1 MQPSELATS
10 TLADALNQGCYC
22 KTLDPEQ
29 LRSELGRDAGLRDVA
44 STLQQTHPHLFSS
57 TAVFASHATVQAV
70 QNAVAAIERTLS
82 LPAWAQQVLPG
93 ASALAQADHGP
104 LGVFMGYDF
113 HITPQG
119 PQLIE
124 INTNAGGA
132 MLNAVLLRAQAV
144 CCGLMNPLLNAY
156 RNMATLED
164 EFVAMFQ
171 AEWDLFNQARGQAL
185 QPLRSLAIVD
195 EAPHSQFL
203 APEFAL
209 FAELFQRHGIQ
220 AVVADAASLQLR
232 ADGRLCSGD
241 LALDLVY
248 NRLTDFDLAEPAH
261 AALAQVYKQ
270 DAVAV
275 TPHPRAHALRA
286 NKQHL
291 VALGQAA
298 TLQALGAPLADQ
310 QTLLATVPACERV
323 RPENAAALWERRK
336 HLFFKP
342 LDGFGARAV
351 YRGDKLTKKVWEQ
364 ILLGDYIAQALVPPP
379 VRALQVGDAA
389 TELKFD
395 LRAYTYAGR
404 VQLLAARTYSGQTTN
419 FRTEGG
425 GFAPV
430 MWVPDLPAAD
440 MRHLRAP
447 CEDGRCAT

>member
-1 MQPSELATS
+1 MSLAEHTTP
-10 TLADALNQGCYC
+10 TLADALNLGCYC
-22 KTLDPEQ
+22 QTLDPAH
-29 LRSELGRDAGLRDVA
+29 LRREFGRDAGLRDVA
-44 STLQQTHPHLFSS
+44 STLAQTHPHLFSS
-57 TAVFASHATVQAV
+57 TAVFASQATVQAV
-70 QNAVAAIERTLS
+70 QRAVAAIERTLS
-82 LPAWAQQVLPG
+82 LPAWAQHVLLT
-93 ASALAQADHGP
+93 ASAIAQADHGP

-144 CCGLMNPLLNAY
+144 CCGPMNPWLNAY
-156 RNMATLED
+156 RNMATLEGD
-164 EFVAMFQ
+164 FVAMFQ
-171 AEWDLFNQARGQAL
+171 TEWDLFNQARGQAL
-185 QPLRSLAIVD
+185 RPLRSVAIVD
-195 EAPHSQFL
+195 EAPLSQYL

-209 FAELFQRHGIQ
+209 FAELFQRHGIH
-220 AVVADAASLQLR
+220 AVVVDAAGLELR
-232 ADGRLCSGD
+232 EGLLCSGD
-241 LALDLVY
+241 VPLDLVY
-248 NRLTDFDLAEPAH
+248 NRLTDFDLCDPAH
-261 AALAQVYKQ
+261 AALAQAYSQ

-291 VALGQAA
+291 VTLGQAA
-298 TLQALGAPLADQ
+298 ALQALGVPQADQ
-310 QTLLATVPACERV
+310 QTLLASVPACERV
-323 RPENAAALWERRK
+323 RPENAQALWEQRK

-364 ILLGDYIAQALVPPP
+364 ILQGDYIAQTLVPPP
-379 VRALQVGDAA
+379 VRAMQVGDAD

-395 LRAYTYAGR
+395 LRAYTYCGR

-430 MWVPDLPAAD
+430 MWVPDVLA
-440 MRHLRAP
+440 MHSQQTGTS
-447 CEDGRCAT
+447 CEGASCPP

>member
-1 MQPSELATS
+1 MSLAEHTTP
-10 TLADALNQGCYC
+10 TLADALNHGCYC
-22 KTLDPEQ
+22 QTLDPEQ
-29 LRSELGRDAGLRDVA
+29 LRRELGRDAGLRDVA
-44 STLQQTHPHLFSS
+44 STLAQTHPHLFSS
-57 TAVFASHATVQAV
+57 TAVFASQATVQAV
-70 QNAVAAIERTLS
+70 QHAVAAIERTLS
-82 LPAWAQQVLPG
+82 LPAWAQQVLHT
-93 ASALAQADHGP
+93 ASAIAQADHGP

-113 HITPQG
+113 HITPRG

-132 MLNAVLLRAQAV
+132 MLNAVLLRAQAE
-144 CCGLMNPLLNAY
+144 CCGPMNPWLNAY
-156 RNMATLED
+156 RNMATLEED
-164 EFVAMFQ
+164 FVAMFQ
-171 AEWDLFNQARGQAL
+171 AEWDLFNQARGQAPR
-185 QPLRSLAIVD
+185 PLRRVAIVD
-195 EAPHSQFL
+195 QAPKSQYL

-209 FAELFQRHGIQ
+209 FAELFQRHGIH
-220 AVVADAASLQLR
+220 AVVVDAADLELR
-232 ADGRLCSGD
+232 DGLLCSGD
-241 LALDLVY
+241 TALDLVY
-248 NRLTDFDLAEPAH
+248 NRLTDFDLCEPAH
-261 AALAQVYKQ
+261 AALAQAYRQ

-275 TPHPRAHALRA
+275 TPHPHVHALRA

-291 VALGQAA
+291 VTLGQAA
-298 TLQALGAPLADQ
+298 ALQALGVPQADQ

-323 RPENAAALWERRK
+323 LPENAQALWEQRK

-364 ILLGDYIAQALVPPP
+364 ILQGDYIAQTLVPPP
-379 VRALQVGDAA
+379 VRAMQVGDAD

-430 MWVPDLPAAD
+430 MWVPDVLA
-440 MRHLRAP
+440 MHSRQTGTS
-447 CEDGRCAT
+447 CEGASCPP

>member
-1 MQPSELATS
+1 MQATPITTT
-10 TLADALNQGCYC
+10 TLADTLNHGCHC
-22 KTLDPEQ
+22 QTLDPDQ
-29 LRSELGRDAGLRDVA
+29 LRRELGRDAGLRDVA
-44 STLQQTHPHLFSS
+44 TTLAQTHPHLFSN
-57 TAVFASHATVQAV
+57 TAVFASKATVQAV
-70 QNAVAAIERTLS
+70 QTAVAALERTLS
-82 LPAWAQQVLPG
+82 LPAWAQQVLPS
-93 ASALAQADHGP
+93 ASPIAQADHGP

-144 CCGLMNPLLNAY
+144 CCGLMNPALNAY
-156 RNMATLED
+156 RDMATLED
-164 EFVAMFQ
+164 EFVAMFR
-171 AEWDLFNQARGQAL
+171 AEWDLFNHARGEANR
-185 QPLRSLAIVD
+185 PLRSIAIVD
-195 EAPHSQFL
+195 QAPENQYL

-220 AVVADAASLQLR
+220 AVVVDPSHLQLR
-232 ADGRLCSGD
+232 DNLLCSG
-241 LALDLVY
+241 ALPVDLVY
-248 NRLTDFDLAEPAH
+248 NRLTDFDLSDPTH
-261 AALAQVYKQ
+261 AALARAYKE
-270 DAVAV
+270 DLVAV

-291 VALGQAA
+291 VTLGQAA
-298 TLQALGAPLADQ
+298 ALQALGVPEADQ
-310 QTLLATVPACERV
+310 RTLLATVPACERV
-323 RPENAAALWERRK
+323 SEANAPTLWEQRK

-364 ILLGDYIAQALVPPP
+364 IQQGDYIAQTLVPPP
-379 VRALQVGDAA
+379 LRAMHLGNLE

-395 LRAYTYAGR
+395 LRAYTYDGR

-430 MWVPDLPAAD
+430 MWVPDLNT
-440 MRHLRAP
+440 RALLEEQLP
-447 CEDGRCAT
+447 CHAPNC

>member
-1 MQPSELATS
+1 MSPAEHTTP
-10 TLADALNQGCYC
+10 TLADALNHGCYC
-22 KTLDPEQ
+22 QTLDPEQ
-29 LRSELGRDAGLRDVA
+29 LRRELGRDAGLRDVA
-44 STLQQTHPHLFSS
+44 STLAQTHPHLFSS
-57 TAVFASHATVQAV
+57 TAVFASQATVQAV
-70 QNAVAAIERTLS
+70 QRAVAAIERTVS
-82 LPAWAQQVLPG
+82 LPAWAQQVLHT
-93 ASALAQADHGP
+93 ASAIAQADHGP

-144 CCGLMNPLLNAY
+144 CCGPMNPWLNAY
-156 RNMATLED
+156 RNMATLEED
-164 EFVAMFQ
+164 FVAMFQ
-171 AEWDLFNQARGQAL
+171 AEWDLFNRARGQAL
-185 QPLRSLAIVD
+185 RPLRSVAIVD
-195 EAPHSQFL
+195 DAPLGQYL

-209 FAELFQRHGIQ
+209 FAELFQRHGIH
-220 AVVADAASLQLR
+220 AVVVDAADLELR
-232 ADGRLCSGD
+232 DGLLCSGD
-241 LALDLVY
+241 AALDLVY
-248 NRLTDFDLAEPAH
+248 NRLTDFDLSDPAH
-261 AALAQVYKQ
+261 AALAQAYSQ

-291 VALGQAA
+291 VTLGQTAA
-298 TLQALGAPLADQ
+298 LQALGVPQADQ

-323 RPENAAALWERRK
+323 LPENAQALWEQRK

-364 ILLGDYIAQALVPPP
+364 ILQGAYIAQTLVPPP
-379 VRALQVGDAA
+379 VRAMQVGDAD

-395 LRAYTYAGR
+395 LRAYSYCGR

-430 MWVPDLPAAD
+430 MWVPDAFAVHS
-440 MRHLRAP
+440 RQTGTS
-447 CEDGRCAT
+447 CEGASCPP

>member
-1 MQPSELATS
+1 MSPTEHTIP
-10 TLADALNQGCYC
+10 TLADALNRGCYC
-22 KTLDPEQ
+22 QTLDPEQ
-29 LRSELGRDAGLRDVA
+29 LRRELGRDAGLRDVA
-44 STLQQTHPHLFSS
+44 STLAHTHPHLFSS
-57 TAVFASHATVQAV
+57 TAVFASQATVQAI

-82 LPAWAQQVLPG
+82 LPAWAAQVLPT
-93 ASALAQADHGP
+93 ASAIAQADHGP

-144 CCGLMNPLLNAY
+144 CCGPMNPWLDAY
-156 RNMATLED
+156 RNMATLEA
-164 EFVAMFQ
+164 EFVAMFE

-185 QPLRSLAIVD
+185 RPLRRVAIVD
-195 EAPHSQFL
+195 QAPKSQYL

-209 FAELFQRHGIQ
+209 FADLFQRHGIH
-220 AVVADAASLQLR
+220 AVVVDAAGLELR
-232 ADGRLCSGD
+232 DGLLCSGD
-241 LALDLVY
+241 VPLDLVY
-248 NRLTDFDLAEPAH
+248 NRLTDFELCDPAH
-261 AALAQVYKQ
+261 AALAQAYRQ

-275 TPHPRAHALRA
+275 TPHPHVHALRA

-291 VALGQAA
+291 VTLGQAA
-298 TLQALGAPLADQ
+298 ALQALGVPESDQ
-310 QTLLATVPACERV
+310 QTLLASIPACERV
-323 RPENAAALWERRK
+323 RPENAQALWEQRK

-364 ILLGDYIAQALVPPP
+364 ILQGDYIAQALVPPP
-379 VRALQVGDAA
+379 VRALQVGDAD

-430 MWVPDLPAAD
+430 MWVPDVLA
-440 MRHLRAP
+440 MHSRQTGTS
-447 CEDGRCAT
+447 CEGASCPP

>member
-1 MQPSELATS
+1 MLLAEPSPT
-10 TLADALNQGCYC
+10 TLADALNHGCRC
-22 KTLDPEQ
+22 QTLNADQ
-29 LRSELGRDAGLRDVA
+29 LLRELGRDAGLRDVA
-44 STLQQTHPHLFSS
+44 STLAHTHPHLFSS
-57 TAVFASHATVQAV
+57 TAVFASQATVHAV
-70 QNAVAAIERTLS
+70 QRAVAAIERTLS
-82 LPAWAQQVLPG
+82 LPAWAEQVLPG
-93 ASALAQADHGP
+93 TRAIAQADHGP

-113 HITPQG
+113 HITPTG

-144 CCGLMNPLLNAY
+144 CCGLMNPALNAY

-164 EFVAMFQ
+164 DFVAMFQ
-171 AEWDLFNQARGQAL
+171 AEWGLFNHTRGQAPR
-185 QPLRSLAIVD
+185 PLRSIAIVD
-195 EAPHSQFL
+195 EAPQSQYL

-220 AVVADAASLQLR
+220 AVVTDPTHLQLR
-232 ADGRLCSGD
+232 DGVLCSD
-241 LALDLVY
+241 TLALDLVY
-248 NRLTDFDLAEPAH
+248 NRLTDFNLSDPAH
-261 AALAQVYKQ
+261 AALAQAYRDDV
-270 DAVAV
+270 VAV

-291 VALGQAA
+291 VTLGQASA
-298 TLQALGAPLADQ
+298 LQALGVPVEDQ
-310 QTLLATVPACERV
+310 HVLLATVPVCGRV
-323 RPENAAALWERRK
+323 KASNAAALWEQRK
-336 HLFFKP
+336 QLFFKP

-364 ILLGDYIAQALVPPP
+364 IQQSDYIAQALVPPP
-379 VRALQVGDAA
+379 VRAMQVGDAA

-430 MWVPDLPAAD
+430 MWVPDLQGSPTNLCSPA
-440 MRHLRAP
+440 P
-447 CEDGRCAT
+447 

>member
-1 MQPSELATS
+1 MPNSSPLFTP
-10 TLADALNQGCYC
+10 LADALNHGCHC
-22 KTLDPEQ
+22 QTLDPDQ
-29 LRSELGRDAGLRDVA
+29 LRRELGRDAGLRDVA
-44 STLQQTHPHLFSS
+44 STLTQTHPHLFSN
-57 TAVFASHATVQAV
+57 TAVFASQATVQAV
-70 QNAVAAIERTLS
+70 QTTVAALERTLS
-82 LPAWAQQVLPG
+82 LTAWAQQVLPS
-93 ASALAQADHGP
+93 ASPIAQADHGP

-144 CCGLMNPLLNAY
+144 CCGFMNPALNAY
-156 RNMATLED
+156 RDMATLED
-164 EFVAMFQ
+164 EFVAMFR
-171 AEWDLFNQARGQAL
+171 AEWDLFNQARGQ
-185 QPLRSLAIVD
+185 PTRPVRSIAIVD
-195 EAPHSQFL
+195 EAPESQYL
-203 APEFAL
+203 TPEFAL

-220 AVVADAASLQLR
+220 AIVVDPSRLQLR
-232 ADGRLCSGD
+232 DGMLCSDD
-241 LALDLVY
+241 LPVDLVY
-248 NRLTDFDLAEPAH
+248 NRLTDFDLSNPAH
-261 AALAQVYKQ
+261 TALATAYN
-270 DAVAV
+270 DDLVAV

-291 VALGQAA
+291 VTLGQAA
-298 TLQALGAPLADQ
+298 ALQALGVPEADQ
-310 QTLLATVPACERV
+310 RTLLATVPACERV
-323 RPENAAALWERRK
+323 SAANAPALWERRK

-351 YRGDKLTKKVWEQ
+351 YRGDKLTKKVWEEIQ
-364 ILLGDYIAQALVPPP
+364 QGDYIAQALVPPP
-379 VRALQVGDAA
+379 LRAMHVGDTD

-430 MWVPDLPAAD
+430 MWVPDLNPPALLEEQLPC
-440 MRHLRAP
+440 HAP
-447 CEDGRCAT
+447 NC

>member
-1 MQPSELATS
+1 MTEPTTTPPPQDAIHF
-10 TLADALNQGCYC
+10 ADALNHGCRC
-22 KTLDPEQ
+22 QTLDPVQ
-29 LRSELGRDAGLRDVA
+29 LRNELGRSAGLRDVA
-44 STLQQTHPHLFSS
+44 TTLAQTHPHLFSN
-57 TAVFASHATVQAV
+57 TAVFASQATLEAV
-70 QNAVAAIERTLS
+70 QNAVSAIERTLS
-82 LPAWAQQVLPG
+82 LPAWTQRVLPT
-93 ASALAQADHGP
+93 ASPLAQVDHGP

-113 HITPQG
+113 HLTPQG

-144 CCGLMNPLLNAY
+144 CCGLLNPALNAY
-156 RNMATLED
+156 RNMQALEED
-164 EFVAMFQ
+164 FVAMFQ
-171 AEWDLFNQARGQAL
+171 AEWDLFNQARGEPL
-185 QPLRSLAIVD
+185 RPLRSMAIVD
-195 EAPHSQFL
+195 EAPLSQYL

-209 FAELFQRHGIQ
+209 FAELFERHGIQ
-220 AVVADAASLQLR
+220 TVVVDAASLQLHS
-232 ADGRLCSGD
+232 DGRLYSD
-241 LALDLVY
+241 ALALDLVY
-248 NRLTDFDLAEPAH
+248 NRLTDFDLSQPSH
-261 AALAQVYKQ
+261 GALAQAYAE
-270 DAVAV
+270 DRVAV

-291 VALGQAA
+291 VTLGQAA
-298 TLQALGAPLADQ
+298 ALQALGVSAADQ

-323 RPENAAALWERRK
+323 SADNAASLWEQRK

-364 ILLGDYIAQALVPPP
+364 IQQGEYIAQALVPPP
-379 VRALQVGDAA
+379 VRAVRVGDAA

-430 MWVPDLPAAD
+430 MWVPDVHAVC
-440 MRHLRAP
+440 AP
-447 CEDGRCAT
+447 PHCNPPVA

>member
-1 MQPSELATS
+1 MPTTENTPP
-10 TLADALNQGCYC
+10 TLADALNHGCHC
-22 KTLDPEQ
+22 QTLDPAQ
-29 LRSELGRDAGLRDVA
+29 LRRELGRDAGLRDVA
-44 STLQQTHPHLFSS
+44 STLAHTHPHLFSS
-57 TAVFASHATVQAV
+57 TAVFASQATVQAV
-70 QNAVAAIERTLS
+70 QCAVVAIERTVS
-82 LPAWAQQVLPG
+82 LPAWAQQVLHT
-93 ASALAQADHGP
+93 ASAIAQADHGP

-144 CCGLMNPLLNAY
+144 CCGSMNPWLNAY
-156 RNMATLED
+156 RNMATLES

-171 AEWDLFNQARGQAL
+171 TEWDLFNHARGQPL
-185 QPLRSLAIVD
+185 RPLRSVAIVD
-195 EAPHSQFL
+195 EAPLSQYL

-220 AVVADAASLQLR
+220 AVVVDAASLQLR
-232 ADGRLCSGD
+232 DGLLRSGD
-241 LALDLVY
+241 TALDLVY
-248 NRLTDFDLAEPAH
+248 NRLTDFYLCDPAH
-261 AALAQVYKQ
+261 AALAQAYSQ

-291 VALGQAA
+291 VTLGQAA
-298 TLQALGAPLADQ
+298 ALQALGVPQADQ

-323 RPENAAALWERRK
+323 RPENAAVLWEQRK

-364 ILLGDYIAQALVPPP
+364 ILQGDYIAQTLVPPP
-379 VRALQVGDAA
+379 VRALQVGDAD

-395 LRAYTYAGR
+395 LRAYTYCGR

-430 MWVPDLPAAD
+430 MWVPDASAVHS
-440 MRHLRAP
+440 RQTGTW
-447 CEDGRCAT
+447 CEGASCPP

>member
-1 MQPSELATS
+1 MLQTQAIAP
-10 TLADALNQGCYC
+10 TLADTLNHGCYC
-22 KTLDPEQ
+22 QTLDPVQ
-29 LRSELGRDAGLRDVA
+29 LRHELGRDAGLRDVA
-44 STLQQTHPHLFSS
+44 RSLADTHPHLFSS
-57 TAVFASHATVQAV
+57 TAVFASQATVQAV
-70 QNAVAAIERTLS
+70 QNAVAAIERTMS
-82 LPAWAQQVLPG
+82 LPMWAQQALPG
-93 ASALAQADHGP
+93 ASAIAQADHGP

-156 RNMATLED
+156 RSMATLED
-164 EFVAMFQ
+164 DFVAMFQ

-185 QPLRSLAIVD
+185 RPLRSVAIVD
-195 EAPHSQFL
+195 TAPHSQYL

-209 FAELFQRHGIQ
+209 FAELFQRHGMQ
-220 AVVADAASLQLR
+220 AVVVDAASLEMR
-232 ADGRLCSGD
+232 DGLLCSGA
-241 LALDLVY
+241 LPLDLVY
-248 NRLTDFDLAEPAH
+248 NRLTDFDLSDPAH
-261 AALAQVYKQ
+261 AALAQAYRR

-291 VALGQAA
+291 VTLGQVAA
-298 TLQALGAPLADQ
+298 LQALGVPLADQ
-310 QTLLATVPACERV
+310 ETLLATVPACERV
-323 RPENAAALWERRK
+323 RPENAATLWEQRK
-336 HLFFKP
+336 HMFFKP
-342 LDGFGARAV
+342 LEGFGARAV

-364 ILLGDYIAQALVPPP
+364 ILQGDYIAQALVPPP
-379 VRALQVGDAA
+379 VRAIQVGDAE

-395 LRAYTYAGR
+395 LRAYTYGGR

-430 MWVPDLPAAD
+430 MWVPDVSAV
-440 MRHLRAP
+440 RIQHSGTG
-447 CEDGRCAT
+447 CDGASCSS

>member
-1 MQPSELATS
+1 MLLAEPSPT
-10 TLADALNQGCYC
+10 TLADALNHGCRC
-22 KTLDPEQ
+22 QTLDAEQ
-29 LRSELGRDAGLRDVA
+29 LRQELGRDAGLRDIA
-44 STLQQTHPHLFSS
+44 GTLALTHPHLFAN
-57 TAVFASHATVQAV
+57 TAVFASQATVQAV
-70 QNAVAAIERTLS
+70 QTAVAAIERTLS
-82 LPAWAQQVLPG
+82 LPAWAQLVLPG
-93 ASALAQADHGP
+93 ASAMAQADHGP

-113 HITPQG
+113 HITPSG

-144 CCGLMNPLLNAY
+144 CCGLMNPALNAY

-171 AEWDLFNQARGQAL
+171 AEWDLFNRARGQAPR
-185 QPLRSLAIVD
+185 PLRSIAIVD
-195 EAPHSQFL
+195 EAPQSQYL

-220 AVVADAASLQLR
+220 AVVADPSNLQLR
-232 ADGRLCSGD
+232 DGVLYGGA

-248 NRLTDFDLAEPAH
+248 NRLTDFDLSNPIH
-261 AALAQVYKQ
+261 AALAQAYAKDV
-270 DAVAV
+270 VAV

-291 VALGQAA
+291 VTLGQAA
-298 TLQALGAPLADQ
+298 TLQDLGVPPADQ

-323 RPENAAALWERRK
+323 SVDNAAALWEQRK
-336 HLFFKP
+336 QLFFKP

-364 ILLGDYIAQALVPPP
+364 VQQGNYIAQALVPPP
-379 VRALQVGDAA
+379 LRAMQVGDAA

-395 LRAYTYAGR
+395 LRAYTYAGH

-430 MWVPDLPAAD
+430 MWVPDVRTGPTD
-440 MRHLRAP
+440 STH
-447 CEDGRCAT
+447 CG

>member
-1 MQPSELATS
+1 MQATS
-10 TLADALNQGCYC
+10 AATLADSLNHGCHC
-22 KTLDPEQ
+22 QTLDPDQ
-29 LRSELGRDAGLRDVA
+29 LRREIGRDAGLRDVA
-44 STLQQTHPHLFSS
+44 STLAQTHPHLFSN
-57 TAVFASHATVQAV
+57 TPVFASQATVRAIQD
-70 QNAVAAIERTLS
+70 AVAAIERTLS
-82 LPAWAQQVLPG
+82 LHAWARHVLPG
-93 ASALAQADHGP
+93 ASPIAQADHGP

-156 RNMATLED
+156 RNMVTLED
-164 EFVAMFQ
+164 EFVAIFQ
-171 AEWDLFNQARGQAL
+171 AEWDLFNQARRQPTC
-185 QPLRSLAIVD
+185 PLRSIAIVD
-195 EAPHSQFL
+195 EAPERQYL

-220 AVVADAASLQLR
+220 AVVVDPSHLQRRDKL
-232 ADGRLCSGD
+232 LCVGD
-241 LALDLVY
+241 LPLDLVY
-248 NRLTDFDLAEPAH
+248 NRLTDFDLSDPAH
-261 AALAQVYKQ
+261 TALAGAYQE
-270 DAVAV
+270 DLVAV

-291 VALGQAA
+291 VTLGQAA
-298 TLQALGAPLADQ
+298 ALQALGVPEADQ
-310 QTLLATVPACERV
+310 RTLLATVPACERV
-323 RPENAAALWERRK
+323 GAGNAPALWEQRK

-351 YRGDKLTKKVWEQ
+351 YRGDKLTKKVWEKIQ
-364 ILLGDYIAQALVPPP
+364 QGDYIAQALVPPP
-379 VRALQVGDAA
+379 LRAMQVGDRE
-389 TELKFD
+389 TDLKFD

-419 FRTEGG
+419 FRSEGG

-430 MWVPDLPAAD
+430 MWVP
-440 MRHLRAP
+440 
-447 CEDGRCAT
+447 EI

>member
-1 MQPSELATS
+1 MLRTEPST
-10 TLADALNQGCYC
+10 TKLADALNHGCRC
-22 KTLDPEQ
+22 QTLDADQ
-29 LRSELGRDAGLRDVA
+29 LRRELGRNAGLRDIA
-44 STLQQTHPHLFSS
+44 GTLALTHPHLFSN
-57 TAVFASHATVQAV
+57 TAVFASQATVQAV
-70 QNAVAAIERTLS
+70 QNAVAALERTLS
-82 LPAWAQQVLPG
+82 LPAWAQQVLPT
-93 ASALAQADHGP
+93 ANPIAQADHGP

-144 CCGLMNPLLNAY
+144 CCGLMNPALNAY

-171 AEWDLFNQARGQAL
+171 TEWDLFNQHRGL
-185 QPLRSLAIVD
+185 PPRPLRSMAIVD
-195 EAPHSQFL
+195 EAPQSQYL

-220 AVVADAASLQLR
+220 AVVTDPSNLQLR
-232 ADGRLCSGD
+232 EGVLHGD
-241 LALDLVY
+241 DLPLDLVY
-248 NRLTDFDLAEPAH
+248 NRLTDFDLSNPAH
-261 AALAQVYKQ
+261 CVLAQAYTDDV
-270 DAVAV
+270 VAV

-291 VALGQAA
+291 VTLGQATA
-298 TLQALGAPLADQ
+298 LQGLGVPLADQ
-310 QTLLATVPACERV
+310 RTLLATVPPCERV
-323 RPENAAALWERRK
+323 NASNAAALWAQRK
-336 HLFFKP
+336 QLFFKP

-351 YRGDKLTKKVWEQ
+351 YRGDKLTQKAWEHIQ
-364 ILLGDYIAQALVPPP
+364 QGDYIAQTLVPPP
-379 VRALQVGDAA
+379 MRAMQVGDAA

-430 MWVPDLPAAD
+430 MWVPDVQYACAD
-440 MRHLRAP
+440 SCAP
-447 CEDGRCAT
+447 V

>member
-1 MQPSELATS
+1 MTTTLAPHAAPTD
-10 TLADALNQGCYC
+10 LADALNHGCRC
-22 KTLDPEQ
+22 QTLDPEQ
-29 LRSELGRDAGLRDVA
+29 LRQELGRDAGLRDVA
-44 STLQQTHPHLFSS
+44 ATLAHTHPHLFAN
-57 TAVFASHATVQAV
+57 TAVFASQATVQAV
-70 QNAVAAIERTLS
+70 QASVAALERTLA
-82 LPAWAQQVLPG
+82 LPTWAQQVLPG
-93 ASALAQADHGP
+93 ASAMAQSDHGP

-113 HITPQG
+113 HITPTG

-144 CCGLMNPLLNAY
+144 CCGLMNPALNAY

-164 EFVAMFQ
+164 DFVAMFQ
-171 AEWDLFNQARGQAL
+171 AEWDLFNRARGQAPR
-185 QPLRSLAIVD
+185 PLRSIAIVD
-195 EAPHSQFL
+195 EAPQSQYL

-209 FAELFQRHGIQ
+209 FAELFRRNGIRT
-220 AVVADAASLQLR
+220 VVTDPASLQLR
-232 ADGRLCSGD
+232 DGVLYAGA

-248 NRLTDFDLAEPAH
+248 NRLTDFDLSDPKH
-261 AALAQVYKQ
+261 AALAQAYT
-270 DAVAV
+270 DELAAV

-291 VALGQAA
+291 VTLGQVAALRALGVPP
-298 TLQALGAPLADQ
+298 TDLH
-310 QTLLATVPACERV
+310 TLLATVPACERV
-323 RPENAAALWERRK
+323 YTDNAAALWERRK
-336 HLFFKP
+336 LLFFKP

-364 ILLGDYIAQALVPPP
+364 ILQGDYIAQALVPPP
-379 VRALQVGDAA
+379 LRAMQVGDAA

-395 LRAYTYAGR
+395 LRAYTYAGK

-430 MWVPDLPAAD
+430 LWVPDLALQSRLQDHP
-440 MRHLRAP
+440 P
-447 CEDGRCAT
+447 CHRSNC

>member
-1 MQPSELATS
+1 MPHPPTA
-10 TLADALNQGCYC
+10 LADALNHGCRC
-22 KTLDPEQ
+22 QTLDAAQ
-29 LRSELGRDAGLRDVA
+29 LQRELGRDAGLRDVA
-44 STLQQTHPHLFSS
+44 ATLATTHPHLFAN
-57 TAVFASHATVQAV
+57 TAVFASEATVQAV
-70 QNAVAAIERTLS
+70 QAAVSALERTLS

-93 ASALAQADHGP
+93 ASAIAQADHGP

-113 HITPQG
+113 HITPTG

-144 CCGLMNPLLNAY
+144 CCGLMNPALKAD

-164 EFVAMFQ
+164 EFVAMFR
-171 AEWDLFNQARGQAL
+171 AEWDLFNRARGQAPR
-185 QPLRSLAIVD
+185 PLRSIAIVD
-195 EAPHSQFL
+195 EAPQNQYL

-209 FAELFQRHGIQ
+209 FAELFQRHGMQ
-220 AVVADAASLQLR
+220 AVVTDPASLQLR
-232 ADGRLCSGD
+232 DGVLYAGA

-248 NRLTDFDLAEPAH
+248 NRLTDFDLSDPAH
-261 AALAQVYKQ
+261 AALAQAYRNNV
-270 DAVAV
+270 AAV

-291 VALGQAA
+291 VTLGQAA
-298 TLQALGAPLADQ
+298 ALQALGVPPADQ
-310 QTLLATVPACERV
+310 HTLLATVPACERV
-323 RPENAAALWERRK
+323 RADNAAALWEQRK

-364 ILLGDYIAQALVPPP
+364 ILQGDYIAQALVPPP
-379 VRALQVGDAA
+379 LRAMQVGDAA

-430 MWVPDLPAAD
+430 LWVPNAPIPPALKEYLPC
-440 MRHLRAP
+440 HTST
-447 CEDGRCAT
+447 C

>member
-1 MQPSELATS
+1 MQHTPTA
-10 TLADALNQGCYC
+10 LADALNHGCRC
-22 KTLDPEQ
+22 QTLDAAQ
-29 LRSELGRDAGLRDVA
+29 LQRELGRDAGLRDVA
-44 STLQQTHPHLFSS
+44 DTLAVTHPHLFSN
-57 TAVFASHATVQAV
+57 TAVFASQATVQAV
-70 QNAVAAIERTLS
+70 QAAVAALERTLS

-144 CCGLMNPLLNAY
+144 CCGLMNPALNAY

-171 AEWDLFNQARGQAL
+171 AEWDLFNRTRGQA
-185 QPLRSLAIVD
+185 PRALRSIAIVD
-195 EAPHSQFL
+195 EAPQSQYL

-220 AVVADAASLQLR
+220 AVVAAPSKLQLR
-232 ADGRLCSGD
+232 DGVLYSGA
-241 LALDLVY
+241 LALDFVY
-248 NRLTDFDLAEPAH
+248 NRLTDFDLSDPIH
-261 AALAQVYKQ
+261 AALAQAYAKDV
-270 DAVAV
+270 VAV
-275 TPHPRAHALRA
+275 SPHPRAHALRA

-291 VALGQAA
+291 VTLGQAA
-298 TLQALGAPLADQ
+298 TLQALGVPPADQ

-323 RPENAAALWERRK
+323 SVGNAPALWEQRK
-336 HLFFKP
+336 QLFFKP

-364 ILLGDYIAQALVPPP
+364 IQQGDYIAQALVPPP
-379 VRALQVGDAA
+379 LRAMQVGDAA

-395 LRAYTYAGR
+395 LRAYTYAGK

-430 MWVPDLPAAD
+430 MWVPDAPVPPALEERLPC
-440 MRHLRAP
+440 HSSN
-447 CEDGRCAT
+447 C

>member
-1 MQPSELATS
+1 MLLTEPSLT
-10 TLADALNQGCYC
+10 TLADALNHSCRCQ
-22 KTLDPEQ
+22 TLDTAQ
-29 LRSELGRDAGLRDVA
+29 LQRELGRNAGLRDVA
-44 STLQQTHPHLFSS
+44 GTLARTHPHLFSN
-57 TAVFASHATVQAV
+57 TAVFASQATVQAV
-70 QNAVAAIERTLS
+70 QNAVAALERTLS
-82 LPAWAQQVLPG
+82 LPAWTQQVLPI
-93 ASALAQADHGP
+93 ANPIAQADHGP

-144 CCGLMNPLLNAY
+144 CCGLMNPALNAY

-164 EFVAMFQ
+164 EFVAMFH
-171 AEWDLFNQARGQAL
+171 AEWDLFNRARGQAPR
-185 QPLRSLAIVD
+185 PLRSIAIVD
-195 EAPHSQFL
+195 EAPQSQYL

-220 AVVADAASLQLR
+220 AVVTDPSHLQLR
-232 ADGRLCSGD
+232 DGVLYSGA
-241 LALDLVY
+241 LALDMVY
-248 NRLTDFDLAEPAH
+248 NRLTDFDLSDPAH
-261 AALAQVYKQ
+261 AALAQAYTEDV
-270 DAVAV
+270 VAV

-291 VALGQAA
+291 VTLGQAA
-298 TLQALGAPLADQ
+298 ALQALGVPLADQ

-323 RPENAAALWERRK
+323 HADNAPALWEQRK

-364 ILLGDYIAQALVPPP
+364 IQQGDYIAQALVPPP
-379 VRALQVGDAA
+379 LRAMQVGDAA

-430 MWVPDLPAAD
+430 MWVPDLPDQA
-440 MRHLRAP
+440 
-447 CEDGRCAT
+447 CGC